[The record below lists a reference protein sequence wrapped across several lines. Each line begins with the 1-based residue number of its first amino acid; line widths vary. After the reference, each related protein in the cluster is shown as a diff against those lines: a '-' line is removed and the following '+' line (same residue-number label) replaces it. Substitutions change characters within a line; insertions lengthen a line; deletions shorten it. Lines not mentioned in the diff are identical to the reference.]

1 MRNFKSRKMQ
11 MKAKTQGNTSQLLLS
26 VTFQIDFSCSGPN
39 HIEPCNIEE
48 KASCFIKEKSF
59 RSRESVFVSKSD
71 NEFPERLIFS
81 WRYILFLKQSDRS
94 FYDKG
99 KEIKNFV
106 LIFLLRL
113 NFRSHFLINYVSNW
127 DATDGRKENF
137 SLDLT

>member
-1 MRNFKSRKMQ
+1 M
-11 MKAKTQGNTSQLLLS
+11 LLS
-26 VTFQIDFSCSGPN
+26 VTFTLNFAALDFPRSMDRKRWKFQINFSCSGPN

-113 NFRSHFLINYVSNW
+113 HFRSHFLINYVSNW
-127 DATDGRKENF
+127 DATDGRKKTF
-137 SLDLT
+137 H